1 MSILEKL
8 KSYLSLFQN
17 IQKEDEPEDY
27 ATRFERLHRNG
38 RSDDEWEAKK
48 HEHPGLFGEPSF
60 NHVGRTHEE
69 SRISEILGR
78 NGLSDDEWEAK
89 KKSHPGLFSE
99 PKVDFVFKQDCAKKG
114 FLERVKFFLMC
125 LF

>member
-1 MSILEKL
+1 MPILEKL

-38 RSDDEWEAKK
+38 RSDEEWEAKK

-78 NGLSDDEWEAK
+78 NGLSDEEWEAK
-89 KKSHPGLFSE
+89 KRRIRVYSANLKWILFLNRIM
-99 PKVDFVFKQDCAKKG
+99 QKKG

>member
-38 RSDDEWEAKK
+38 RSDEEWEAKK

-78 NGLSDDEWEAK
+78 NGLSDEEWEAK
-89 KKSHPGLFSE
+89 KRRIRVYSANLKWILFLNRIM
-99 PKVDFVFKQDCAKKG
+99 QKKG
-114 FLERVKFFLMC
+114 FLKELNFF
-125 LF
+125 

>member
-8 KSYLSLFQN
+8 KSYISLFQN

-38 RSDDEWEAKK
+38 RSDEEWEAKK

-78 NGLSDDEWEAK
+78 NGLSDEEWEAK
-89 KKSHPGLFSE
+89 KRRIRVYSANLKWILFLNRIM
-99 PKVDFVFKQDCAKKG
+99 QKKG
-114 FLERVKFFLMC
+114 FLKELNFFLMC

>member
-27 ATRFERLHRNG
+27 ATRFERLRRNG
-38 RSDDEWEAKK
+38 RSDEEWEAKK

-78 NGLSDDEWEAK
+78 NGLSDEEWEAK
-89 KKSHPGLFSE
+89 KRRIRVYSANLKWILFLNRIM
-99 PKVDFVFKQDCAKKG
+99 QKKG
-114 FLERVKFFLMC
+114 FLKELNFF
-125 LF
+125 

>member
-38 RSDDEWEAKK
+38 RFDEEWEAKK

-78 NGLSDDEWEAK
+78 NGLSDEEWEAK
-89 KKSHPGLFSE
+89 KRCIWVYSANLKWILFLNRIM
-99 PKVDFVFKQDCAKKG
+99 QKKG
-114 FLERVKFFLMC
+114 FLKELNFFLMC

>member
-38 RSDDEWEAKK
+38 RSDEEWEAKK

-78 NGLSDDEWEAK
+78 NGLSDEEWEAK
-89 KKSHPGLFSE
+89 KRRIRVYSANLKWILFLNRIM
-99 PKVDFVFKQDCAKKG
+99 QKKG
-114 FLERVKFFLMC
+114 FLKELNFF
-125 LF
+125 F